1 MDANSTIKTAA
12 AKASLALR
20 GLHWLMALAIVG
32 AWALIYADETFVGHF
47 ALQKVLTHAHIL
59 VGLSVLVLVPLRLL
73 LHWIRPLPPIVPA
86 PPRWQLRLQALVHVA
101 LYGLMLA
108 TPTLG
113 LLVAQSSGRRVEI
126 FGVILPALI
135 GRDIAL
141 SHAIEAVHENLAL
154 ALLGLVALHAAAA
167 IAHHLVTR
175 DNTLRRMI

>member
-1 MDANSTIKTAA
+1 MESNSTIKTAV

-32 AWALIYADETFVGHF
+32 ASALIYADEMFVGHF

-86 PPRWQLRLQALVHVA
+86 PPRWQLRLQALAHVA

-108 TPTLG
+108 TPSLG
-113 LLVAQSSGRRVEI
+113 LLVAQSSGRRVAI
-126 FGVILPALI
+126 FGVALPALI
-135 GRDIAL
+135 GRDIGL

-154 ALLGLVALHAAAA
+154 ALLGLVAVHAAAA
-167 IAHHLVTR
+167 IVHHLITR